1 MHYLSILVHEM
12 HTSIMATVDVQ
23 HRPVTCAI
31 DLMDYDDQGIYFL
44 TAKGKSFYTRLKHCS
59 YLSLSALQD
68 QRCISLQGEAR
79 ELGNERIPDL
89 FAKNPYMYTIYPTES
104 SREALTV
111 FVIENASGEYFDL
124 AARPIF
130 RERFTLGQVPLAK
143 EGYWINDR
151 CRQCGQC
158 LMVCPQQC
166 ILTTDQG
173 MRIEASHCLHCGRCL
188 EVCPYDAVEKGRE

>member
-79 ELGNERIPDL
+79 ELVTNGSQTYLRRIR
-89 FAKNPYMYTIYPTES
+89 I
-104 SREALTV
+104 
-111 FVIENASGEYFDL
+111 
-124 AARPIF
+124 
-130 RERFTLGQVPLAK
+130 
-143 EGYWINDR
+143 
-151 CRQCGQC
+151 
-158 LMVCPQQC
+158 C
-166 ILTTDQG
+166 I
-173 MRIEASHCLHCGRCL
+173 
-188 EVCPYDAVEKGRE
+188 